1 MRQTSVIRVTGDICF
16 FFSVLSIFKA
26 FQVWRLPMA
35 LFAVA
40 CLLLGF
46 VIVRCANPVVRGV
59 IALLPALSFLIGQP
73 GWLLLIPAVAW
84 IYYVVVMA
92 MGNYAMPLDE
102 YRKAFTIML
111 VICLFFIA
119 ANIANSTIYSGR
131 MISVD
136 SLIYAFAFL
145 FLGVIAMRRMQ
156 MGREMNWSWKWRN
169 ALSVAGFPLLA
180 VGVSIGLFVVLR
192 FTHWGLTAVLR
203 PLGVIINWLLHKLFP
218 TGRAPIESM
227 NLQQVLTNTAIEY
240 NNKWEA
246 EGEDGSIIAGKGENF
261 ERMLIERLASFGGWV
276 ILGLVLALVLF
287 LVLRRIWRMKPLS
300 REEPEFEETEKTEP
314 GKRRRRR
321 RTAPVVGNA
330 RQLRRIYKTYLEYRQ
345 EGGMTV
351 GASDTSAQI
360 LDKETREKE
369 EAARLREL
377 YIAARYGDPSAVT
390 RSQVQEAQA
399 CLERIV
405 G

>member
-16 FFSVLSIFKA
+16 FYSILSIFKA
-26 FQVWRLPMA
+26 FHIWRLPMA
-35 LFAVA
+35 LFAAA
-40 CLLLGF
+40 CLLMGF
-46 VIVRCANPVVRGV
+46 IIVRCTNPMLRGV
-59 IALLPALSFLIGQP
+59 LALLPILSFLIGQP
-73 GWLLLIPAVAW
+73 AWLLLIPAVAW

-92 MGNYAMPLDE
+92 VGNYAMPLDE

-111 VICLFFIA
+111 AICLFFIA
-119 ANIANSTIYSGR
+119 ANIANSTIYSGK

-136 SLIYAFAFL
+136 SLIYAFVFL

-180 VGVSIGLFVVLR
+180 VGVSIGLFAVLR
-192 FTHWGLTAVLR
+192 FTHWGLTAILR
-203 PLGVIINWLLHKLFP
+203 PLGIILNWLLHKLFP

-227 NLQQVLTNTAIEY
+227 SLQQVLTHTAIEY
-240 NNKWEA
+240 NTKWEA
-246 EGEDGSIIAGKGENF
+246 EGEDGSIVAGNGENF
-261 ERMLIERLASFGGWV
+261 ERMLIERLASIGGWV
-276 ILGLVLALVLF
+276 ILGLALALVLF
-287 LVLRRIWRMKPLS
+287 LALRRIWRMKPLS
-300 REEPEFEETEKTEP
+300 SEEPEYEETGKAEP
-314 GKRRRRR
+314 GKRRRRHR
-321 RTAPVVGNA
+321 VTPVVGNA

-351 GASDTSAQI
+351 GAADTSAQI
-360 LDKETREKE
+360 LDKETKGKE
-369 EAARLREL
+369 NAARLREL

>member
-46 VIVRCANPVVRGV
+46 VIVRCANPVVRGA

-136 SLIYAFAFL
+136 
-145 FLGVIAMRRMQ
+145 
-156 MGREMNWSWKWRN
+156 
-169 ALSVAGFPLLA
+169 
-180 VGVSIGLFVVLR
+180 
-192 FTHWGLTAVLR
+192 
-203 PLGVIINWLLHKLFP
+203 
-218 TGRAPIESM
+218 
-227 NLQQVLTNTAIEY
+227 
-240 NNKWEA
+240 
-246 EGEDGSIIAGKGENF
+246 
-261 ERMLIERLASFGGWV
+261 
-276 ILGLVLALVLF
+276 
-287 LVLRRIWRMKPLS
+287 
-300 REEPEFEETEKTEP
+300 
-314 GKRRRRR
+314 
-321 RTAPVVGNA
+321 
-330 RQLRRIYKTYLEYRQ
+330 
-345 EGGMTV
+345 
-351 GASDTSAQI
+351 
-360 LDKETREKE
+360 
-369 EAARLREL
+369 
-377 YIAARYGDPSAVT
+377 
-390 RSQVQEAQA
+390 
-399 CLERIV
+399 
-405 G
+405 

>member
-16 FFSVLSIFKA
+16 FFSVLNIFKA
-26 FQVWRLPMA
+26 FQAWRLPMA
-35 LFAVA
+35 LFAAA

-46 VIVRCANPVVRGV
+46 VIVRCANPVLRGAL
-59 IALLPALSFLIGQP
+59 ALLPALSFLIAQP

-84 IYYVVVMA
+84 IYYIAVMA
-92 MGNYAMPLDE
+92 IGNYAMPLDE
-102 YRKAFTIML
+102 YRKSFTVML
-111 VICLFFIA
+111 VVCLFFIA
-119 ANIANSTIYSGR
+119 ANIANSTIYSGK

-136 SLIYAFAFL
+136 SLVYAFVFL

-180 VGVSIGLFVVLR
+180 VGVSVGLFIVLR
-192 FTHWGLTAVLR
+192 FTHWGLTSVLR
-203 PLGVIINWLLHKLFP
+203 PLGVILNWLLHKLFP
-218 TGRAPIESM
+218 TGRAPIEDMS
-227 NLQQVLTNTAIEY
+227 LQQVLTHTAIEF

-246 EGEDGSIIAGKGENF
+246 EGEDGSIIAGKVENYD
-261 ERMLIERLASFGGWV
+261 RMVIERLASIGGWV
-276 ILGLVLALVLF
+276 ILGLALALVLF
-287 LVLRRIWRMKPLS
+287 FVLRRVWRMKPLG
-300 REEPEFEETEKTEP
+300 REEPEYEETEKTES

-321 RTAPVVGNA
+321 RLAPVVGNA

-351 GASDTSAQI
+351 DAADTSAQI
-360 LDKETREKE
+360 LEKETSEKE

-377 YIAARYGDPSAVT
+377 YIAARYGDPSTVT

-399 CLERIV
+399 CLERII